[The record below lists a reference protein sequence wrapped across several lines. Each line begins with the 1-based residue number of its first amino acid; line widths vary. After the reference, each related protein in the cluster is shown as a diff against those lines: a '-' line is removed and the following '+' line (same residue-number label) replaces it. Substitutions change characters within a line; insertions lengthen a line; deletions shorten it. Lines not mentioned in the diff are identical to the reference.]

1 MCRIA
6 HWVDFPSVLTAELNC
21 FNIQLS
27 RRNVTDQNW
36 LYYDIS
42 TGEEVRVDL
51 SRTYLPQNELNPEI
65 QRFDELL
72 SIF

>member
-1 MCRIA
+1 M
-6 HWVDFPSVLTAELNC
+6 
-21 FNIQLS
+21 
-27 RRNVTDQNW
+27 TDQNW

-51 SRTYLPQNELNPEI
+51 SRTYLPQNELSPEI
-65 QRFDELL
+65 QLFDELL

>member
-1 MCRIA
+1 M
-6 HWVDFPSVLTAELNC
+6 
-21 FNIQLS
+21 
-27 RRNVTDQNW
+27 TDQNW

-51 SRTYLPQNELNPEI
+51 SRTYLPPNELSPEI